1 MRFEGIWRQCLSKFG
16 NDLIDVIDF
25 FYFLIDIF
33 VKLLIN
39 PCGIINQTI
48 CQMIQYIARGVS

>member
-1 MRFEGIWRQCLSKFG
+1 MIRFEGIWKECLWKFG

-33 VKLLIN
+33 MKLLID
-39 PCGIINQTI
+39 PCE
-48 CQMIQYIARGVS
+48 GVS

>member
-1 MRFEGIWRQCLSKFG
+1 LSKFG